1 MTGPD
6 QGIVAA
12 IANAPATPGTG
23 TDNTVRVGVVATVSP
38 LTISLQGGTVVRPGR
53 IFGLS
58 LAVGNNV
65 ALVRQDNTWV
75 VLGRV
80 VDETVTSPG
89 PFVTGDSVWHNV
101 GDPGEPAFQNSWVNF
116 AFDWQGARFR
126 KLPTNVVEVQ
136 GLVRSGTINVPIFTL
151 PVGYRPGN
159 SLIWATL
166 ANAASARIDV
176 YPTGVV
182 QWVSGG
188 ANNFVSLT
196 PIMFYAE
203 L

>member
-1 MTGPD
+1 
-6 QGIVAA
+6 
-12 IANAPATPGTG
+12 
-23 TDNTVRVGVVATVSP
+23 
-38 LTISLQGGTVVRPGR
+38 
-53 IFGLS
+53 
-58 LAVGNNV
+58 
-65 ALVRQDNTWV
+65 

-89 PFVTGDSVWHNV
+89 PFVTGDSGWHNV
-101 GDPGEPAFQNSWVNF
+101 GDPGEPAFQNGWVNF

-126 KLPTNVVEVQ
+126 KLTTNVIEVQ

-159 SLIWATL
+159 SLIWATM
-166 ANAASARIDV
+166 ANAVGARIDV

-188 ANNFVSLT
+188 SNAFVSLT